1 MEPNLPKTDT
11 LVLEKFNRL
20 NSFADICARMPHI
33 PVPQKLTSF
42 ELLCYAAELVRQKL
56 SDSIIDNPMGSSNT
70 ELSNE
75 TLLQRNRINTTEVLK
90 RYGNNKKI
98 STDFDKHV
106 IAYTK
111 PSVNNSFIN
120 KEFSGK

>member
-1 MEPNLPKTDT
+1 ME
-11 LVLEKFNRL
+11 
-20 NSFADICARMPHI
+20 
-33 PVPQKLTSF
+33 
-42 ELLCYAAELVRQKL
+42 
-56 SDSIIDNPMGSSNT
+56 GSNT
-70 ELSNE
+70 ESSNE
-75 TLLQRNRINTTEVLK
+75 SLLQRNRPNNTQVLK